1 MLIKPEHMAAFA
13 RVSTESRFKDWLA
26 HERDIAIKTLKVAEA
41 NQFARAQGKLQ
52 FIDELLDILEKA
64 RTN

>member
-13 RVSTESRFKDWLA
+13 RVSSESRFKEWLLN
-26 HERDIAIKTLKVAEA
+26 ERDVAIKTLKVAEA

-64 RTN
+64 RTH